1 MPDGAIGEHTGRG
14 RGRTG
19 RPPLTDERKAETRL
33 EIARAAVELF
43 VDQGVAA
50 TTGEQIAQVVG
61 VSARTL
67 WRYFPSKES
76 CASPLFA
83 AGIDAIAVA
92 LRAWPTDRPLEDV
105 LVRAS
110 TTAEGAVASPQPPRV
125 RTLLRLTRTEPGLRA
140 VWLQAHDDAEPVFAR
155 ALADRAGLDAVDLRS
170 EIQAAM
176 LNAALRAAV
185 EHYAWRT
192 DEEEP
197 DDPVTAQAELAE
209 TLRSALVVAAKGIS

>member
-1 MPDGAIGEHTGRG
+1 MPDGAIGEHPG

-19 RPPLTDERKAETRL
+19 RPPLTDERRAEIRL
-33 EIARAAVELF
+33 DIARAAVELF

-50 TTGEQIAQVVG
+50 TTGDQIARAVG
-61 VSARTL
+61 VSGRTL

-76 CASPLFA
+76 CVSPLFA
-83 AGIDAIAVA
+83 AGIDAIATA
-92 LRAWPTDRPLEDV
+92 LRAWPADGLLEDA
-105 LVRAS
+105 LERAS
-110 TTAEGAVASPQPPRV
+110 LSVEDPLAKPQPPRV

-140 VWLQAHDDAEPVFAR
+140 VWLQAHDEAEPAFAR
-155 ALADRAGLDAVDLRS
+155 ALADRAGLVAVDLRS

-197 DDPVTAQAELAE
+197 DPATARSELAA
-209 TLRSALVVAAKGIS
+209 TIRSALIVAAKGIS

>member
-1 MPDGAIGEHTGRG
+1 VPDGAIGEHPGRG

-19 RPPLTDERKAETRL
+19 RPPLTDERRAEIRL
-33 EIARAAVELF
+33 EIARVAVELF

-50 TTGEQIAQVVG
+50 TTGDQIAKVVG
-61 VSARTL
+61 VSTRTL

-76 CASPLFA
+76 CVSPLFA
-83 AGIDAIAVA
+83 AGIDAIAAA
-92 LRAWPTDRPLEDV
+92 LRAWPAGGPLEDA
-105 LVRAS
+105 LERAS
-110 TTAEGAVASPQPPRV
+110 TSGEGQVAGPQLPRV

-140 VWLQAHDDAEPVFAR
+140 VWLQAHDEAEPVFAR
-155 ALADRAGLDAVDLRS
+155 ALADRAGLGAVDLRS

-197 DDPVTAQAELAE
+197 DAATAQSELAA
-209 TLRSALVVAAKGIS
+209 TIRSALSVATEGIS

>member
-1 MPDGAIGEHTGRG
+1 VPDGAIGEHPGRG

-19 RPPLTDERKAETRL
+19 RPPLTDERRAEIRL

-50 TTGEQIAQVVG
+50 TTGDQIAQAVG
-61 VSARTL
+61 LSGRTL

-76 CASPLFA
+76 CVSPLFA
-83 AGIDAIAVA
+83 AGIDAIAAA
-92 LRAWPTDRPLEDV
+92 LRAWPADGPLEDA
-105 LVRAS
+105 LERAS
-110 TTAEGAVASPQPPRV
+110 TSAEGPLAKPQPPRV

-140 VWLQAHDDAEPVFAR
+140 VWLQAHDEAEPVFAR
-155 ALADRAGLDAVDLRS
+155 ALADRAGLGAVDLRS

-185 EHYAWRT
+185 ENYAWRT

-197 DDPVTAQAELAE
+197 DPATAQSELAA
-209 TLRSALVVAAKGIS
+209 TIRSALTVAANGIS

>member
-1 MPDGAIGEHTGRG
+1 MPHGAIGEHPGRG

-19 RPPLTDERKAETRL
+19 RPPLTEERRAEIRL

-43 VDQGVAA
+43 VDQGVTA
-50 TTGEQIAQVVG
+50 TTGDQIAQVVG

-76 CASPLFA
+76 CVSPLFA
-83 AGIDAIAVA
+83 AGIEAIAAA
-92 LRAWPTDRPLEDV
+92 LRAWPVGGPLEDA
-105 LVRAS
+105 LERAS
-110 TTAEGAVASPQPPRV
+110 TIAEGPLARPQPPRV

-140 VWLQAHDDAEPVFAR
+140 VWLQAHDEAEPVFAR
-155 ALADRAGLDAVDLRS
+155 ALADRAGLGAVDLRS

-197 DDPVTAQAELAE
+197 DPAKAQAEMAV
-209 TLRSALVVAAKGIS
+209 TIRSALTVAAQGIS